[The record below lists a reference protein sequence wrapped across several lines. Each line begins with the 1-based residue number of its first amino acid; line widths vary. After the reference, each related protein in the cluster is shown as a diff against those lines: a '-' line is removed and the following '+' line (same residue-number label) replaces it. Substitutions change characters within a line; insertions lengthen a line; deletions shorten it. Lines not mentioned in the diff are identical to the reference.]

1 MPAGDNVILLH
12 GLGRTR
18 LSFGVAQLRLSR
30 EGYRVVNLG
39 YPSRRE
45 PIEALA
51 DRVQERLEAGCDGQR
66 TVHFV
71 THSLGGIIARYLI
84 RRRRPERLGR
94 VVMLSPP
101 NQGNEIAELL
111 RDNPLFKLA
120 AGPAGQQLGLGRSSV
135 PVQLPPPD
143 FELGVIAGN
152 RSLNPLFSAI
162 IRGDNDG
169 TVSVSRTRLHGMQDF
184 LVVPHSH
191 TFIMNSTAVLDQV
204 VHFLEHGRFRRP
216 ADSERVQG

>member
-1 MPAGDNVILLH
+1 
-12 GLGRTR
+12 
-18 LSFGVAQLRLSR
+18 
-30 EGYRVVNLG
+30 
-39 YPSRRE
+39 
-45 PIEALA
+45 
-51 DRVQERLEAGCDGQR
+51 
-66 TVHFV
+66 
-71 THSLGGIIARYLI
+71 
-84 RRRRPERLGR
+84 
-94 VVMLSPP
+94 MLSPP

>member
-12 GLGRTR
+12 GLGRTK

-30 EGYRVVNLG
+30 AGYRVVNIG
-39 YPSRRE
+39 YPSRQQ
-45 PIEALA
+45 PIESLA
-51 DRVQERLEAGCDGQR
+51 DLVQQR
-66 TVHFV
+66 MDTDCSDRGAMHFV

-84 RRRRPERLGR
+84 HRRKPERMGR

-111 RDNPLFKLA
+111 RDNPLFKLVT
-120 AGPAGQQLGLGRSSV
+120 GPAGQQLGLDNASV
-135 PVQLPPPD
+135 PAHLPPPD

-152 RSLNPLFSAI
+152 RSLNPLFSAL

-169 TVSVSRTRLHGMQDF
+169 TVSVARTRIDGMKDF

-191 TFIMNSTAVLDQV
+191 TFIMNSTSVLDQV
-204 VHFLEHGRFRRP
+204 VHFLERGCFNR
-216 ADSERVQG
+216 AD